1 MYPMMENHDFALQ
14 MQKDFIK
21 NIEAKNPKYVL
32 FVNVSTSWLYR
43 PDSHLEVLKW
53 FGDYRKRALRL
64 VGVVELSNDRTL
76 YHWPQTCRGKSLP
89 DSGSPYSSGR
99 RESEIPEDTA
109 PHRSG

>member
-76 YHWPQTCRGKSLP
+76 YHW
-89 DSGSPYSSGR
+89 
-99 RESEIPEDTA
+99 A
-109 PHRSG
+109 PNVQGQVASRFWVAIFERAA